1 VGLGPV
7 DTLAPV
13 LRGRVGLSP
22 TMVGRVDPLRDL
34 RDLVVGDAVDAS
46 DLPTIA
52 LVAGEPGIGKT
63 RLVQEALRAASRDTV
78 VVTAAAEPGS
88 LGRPRDVLRQLGDDL
103 AMVLS
108 GTGRV
113 VVVVDDLHWID
124 AESAAG
130 IDDLAR
136 TARPGL
142 LLIATYRP
150 NDLRRGAPGGDLIGR
165 FERRNEVT
173 QIRLARL
180 DRSEVSAMM
189 AAIIGS
195 TPSSSAVEAVVR
207 RSGGVPF
214 VVEELTRC
222 IGPDGCRDD
231 VFDVQLPWSL
241 EDLVRQQLD
250 GMGEAQRSLA
260 DALAVLGRPVTIEV
274 LALAAGADVD
284 IAERDL
290 KPLLDDGVVIS
301 SPDDRVWFHHALVAD
316 AVAQRL
322 LGRERRRLHQRC
334 YEALLAHDPDDHSA
348 LAEHARGAG
357 RYELIAEIARRGARA
372 ALERGASF
380 QALRL
385 AVDGLD
391 EEPEDVEL
399 RAVATEAA
407 WRLDFGSEAL
417 AHAERWLAATTDALD
432 RVEATRFVAR
442 LHFELGN
449 GGASDAMTTAL
460 LEASAAGDRRVVARA
475 LAAASQLRMLAGDA
489 RAVDLAEAAMA
500 MAREVGDRRTEVQA
514 LVEWGSANFTIN
526 RDRAAALEAL
536 RLGAASAREIG
547 DHVLLGR
554 ALNNMYGL
562 VPPHS
567 PEAAAICVEL
577 GRTATEHGLDKF
589 AGLTFVWWDVLAA
602 HARGDLAAYR
612 FALEIQ
618 GGGLPSKKHR
628 AQLSA
633 ELAHLAAEEGRITDA
648 LAAIQGFDPEDDG
661 PWCMEVDGLVLESVR
676 LGIAGLA
683 GDRDAATAALERL
696 VSKPMQW
703 DAWWMPTFV
712 VQAAHVALDV
722 GISPTEVKRSI
733 DHYLA
738 AVPGADRCRQFVD
751 PLLAMAMGDHE
762 RAPHLLL
769 STLDA
774 APDELARP
782 IAASLELAAAQ
793 SLLAVGDRDGAT
805 VVATRAHDHLA
816 RWPGWRRDRV
826 DAFLSRLTG
835 TSAAAVEGLT
845 ARESEVAAL
854 VAEGLTNGQLA
865 QRLYI
870 SPKTASVHVSNILSK
885 LHLAN
890 RAEIAAWHTRRELIA
905 S

>member
-1 VGLGPV
+1 
-7 DTLAPV
+7 
-13 LRGRVGLSP
+13 
-22 TMVGRVDPLRDL
+22 MVGRVGPLTEL
-34 RDLVVGDAVDAS
+34 RTLIAGDDVDAT

-63 RLVQEALRAASRDTV
+63 RLVHEALRVVPTGTTV
-78 VVTAAAEPGS
+78 LTAAAEPGS
-88 LGRPRDVLRQLGDDL
+88 LGRPRDVLRQLGDDV
-103 AMVLS
+103 ATIS
-108 GTGRV
+108 AGTGRV

-165 FERRNEVT
+165 FERRNEVS

-180 DRSEVSAMM
+180 ARSEVSAMM
-189 AAIIGS
+189 ASIIEA

-222 IGPDGCRDD
+222 IGRDGCRDD

-250 GMGEAQRSLA
+250 GLGAAQRGLA
-260 DALAVLGRPVTIEV
+260 DALAVLGRPESIEV
-274 LALAAGADVD
+274 LALTAGLDADE
-284 IAERDL
+284 AERDL
-290 KPLLDDGVVIS
+290 RPLLDDGVLIAS
-301 SPDDRVWFHHALVAD
+301 TDDRVWFHHALVAD

-334 YEALLAHDPDDHSA
+334 FDVLAAHDPDNHSA

-357 RYELIAEIARRGARA
+357 RFELVAEIARRGARL
-372 ALERGASF
+372 ALDRGASF
-380 QALRL
+380 RALRL

-391 EEPEDVEL
+391 EEPDDVEL

-407 WRLDFGSEAL
+407 WRLDFQTEAL
-417 AHAERWLAATTDALD
+417 AHAERWLAATVDPLD

-442 LHFELGN
+442 LHFELGHTD
-449 GGASDAMTTAL
+449 ASDATVRAL
-460 LEASAAGDRRVVARA
+460 LDDCDASDHRVAARA
-475 LAAASQLRMLAGDA
+475 LAAASQLRMLNGDGDA
-489 RAVDLAEAAMA
+489 VRLAEAAMA
-500 MAREVGDRRTEVQA
+500 TAREVGDRHTEMQA
-514 LVEWGSANFTIN
+514 LVEWGSANVTIN
-526 RDRAAALEAL
+526 RDRMAALDALHRGAAA
-536 RLGAASAREIG
+536 AREIG
-547 DHVLLGR
+547 DHVLVGR

-567 PEAAAICVEL
+567 AEAAAIRAEL
-577 GRTATEHGLDKF
+577 GRTAAEHGLDKF

-612 FALEIQ
+612 FAIEIQ
-618 GGGLPSKKHR
+618 GGGLPSLKLR
-628 AQLSA
+628 AQLSV
-633 ELAHLAAEEGRITDA
+633 ESAHLAAEEGRISDA
-648 LAAIQGFDPEDDG
+648 LGAMQGFDPLDDG
-661 PWCMEVDGLVLESVR
+661 PWCMEVDGLVVESVR
-676 LGIAGLA
+676 LGIAGLSR
-683 GDRDAATAALERL
+683 DRDAATAAFERL
-696 VSKPMQW
+696 VAKPVQW
-703 DAWWMPTFV
+703 DAWWVPSYV
-712 VQAAHVALDV
+712 VQAALVALDV
-722 GISPTEVKRSI
+722 GIDADADAVGRSI
-733 DHYLA
+733 DRYLA
-738 AVPGADRCRQFVD
+738 GAPGAGRCRRFVD
-751 PLLAMAMGDHE
+751 PLIAMACGDQEHGA
-762 RAPHLLL
+762 RDVL
-769 STLDA
+769 A
-774 APDELARP
+774 ALAASPEELAQP

-793 SLLAVGDRDGAT
+793 SLLAIGDRDGASD
-805 VVATRAHDHLA
+805 AAASARARLA

-826 DAFLSRLTG
+826 DAFCARLHG
-835 TSAAAVEGLT
+835 TSATATEGLT

-870 SPKTASVHVSNILSK
+870 SPKTASVHVSNILAK
-885 LHLAN
+885 LHLSN
-890 RAEIAAWHTRRELIA
+890 RAEIAAWHTRRELA
-905 S
+905 A